1 MGQAKW
7 RSQGLIGLC
16 ARCKNQIYYFIRPEL
31 RPNSMKL
38 LNELELLS
46 INQHYSSRTHCS
58 HMLNP
63 FKVLSHR
70 QLNFMNV
77 IANPLN
83 RSPRD
88 TQFCIS
94 SLLLFCHSIWIRRPC
109 PRLLVHVSFRN
120 IRKRYRQCRRHRQ
133 TTHAYNF
140 S

>member
-1 MGQAKW
+1 
-7 RSQGLIGLC
+7 
-16 ARCKNQIYYFIRPEL
+16 
-31 RPNSMKL
+31 MKL

-94 SLLLFCHSIWIRRPC
+94 SLLLFATPFEFGGHVLGYLFMSLFETSEKDTASAEDIGKLLTPTTSHS
-109 PRLLVHVSFRN
+109 PRV
-120 IRKRYRQCRRHRQ
+120 Q
-133 TTHAYNF
+133 
-140 S
+140 